1 MESVCAIAD
10 DLEERV
16 VGELLPKPELSH
28 RQRIGEFGEVV
39 TELTPES
46 EVAWAEYLRE
56 LHFAKVALAKAG
68 DKNE

>member
-1 MESVCAIAD
+1 M
-10 DLEERV
+10 
-16 VGELLPKPELSH
+16 GELLPKPELSH

-46 EVAWAEYLRE
+46 EAAWAEYLRE